1 MRTAKELFAELNSFD
16 ENRRIEAKSASA
28 VGKSMMETVCAFA
41 NEPGLCGGYLLL
53 GAKRTGMAED
63 GRPVYEPENI
73 ENTDKVQSDFV
84 VMCNSMFNVRIRP
97 IINVEEYLGKTVIV
111 VKIEELPESQKPAY
125 FAKRGLPEG
134 AFRRIGPSDEKC
146 SEEDMYLF
154 YQSAD
159 TYDSCIVDDADL
171 DDIDEN
177 ALNFYR
183 KLRKE
188 VNPDAEEL
196 TLDDV
201 DLLRALGAIKKN
213 KQGGYDLTYTGL
225 LVFGKQMSLRRL
237 VPSFRVDYIRI
248 SGNQWLADGDNRF
261 EQTIDMRGPLILMV
275 NKACSAVM
283 DDLPKGF
290 ELKKDSMQASTPAI
304 LPNKVLREAIVN
316 SYIHRSNRVNQP
328 IQIIRYSNR
337 IEIHNPGYSLK
348 PQDDWGE
355 PGSMLRNPR
364 ISEIFHDT
372 NLAETKGTGIGAM
385 RRLMKEAGLM
395 PPTFESNHEANKFTA
410 RLLLHHFL
418 SKENMEWL
426 AQYAEFGL
434 VNEQKLALV
443 FVREVGAI
451 DNATYRQLDSSIT
464 HARARLEIHKLCD
477 LGFIEKKGQGRN
489 TYYIRTSKVVSLG
502 ERLRPQGER
511 LLPQLGTL
519 CERLLPQHGTLCERL
534 LPQHGTLC
542 ERIPPQHGTLCERI
556 PPQHGTLCEKIPPQ
570 HGTLGEKIPLQHGT
584 LGEKIPPQHGTLGE
598 RYQGENERYQAF
610 GERYQG
616 ANREEL
622 LLLLPDDIKKRI
634 DEVGKR
640 VPKDVLYKLVV
651 DMCSIV
657 PLSMDDLSVLLHR
670 KSKSFK
676 NKNIKVLLE
685 NNQLFYW
692 IPEMTNHPLQKYVA
706 ASSMARSN
714 SRKSC

>member
-53 GAKRTGMAED
+53 GAKRTGIAED
-63 GRPVYEPENI
+63 GRPIYEPENI
-73 ENTDKVQSDFV
+73 ENTDKIQSDFV
-84 VMCNSMFNVRIRP
+84 AMCNSMFNVRIRP

-196 TLDDV
+196 TLNDV

-477 LGFIEKKGQGRN
+477 LGFLEKKGQGRN

-502 ERLRPQGER
+502 ERLRPDGER
-511 LLPQLGTL
+511 LLPQD
-519 CERLLPQHGTLCERL
+519 ERLLPQHGILGERLPPQDERL
-534 LPQHGTLC
+534 LP
-542 ERIPPQHGTLCERI
+542 
-556 PPQHGTLCEKIPPQ
+556 
-570 HGTLGEKIPLQHGT
+570 QHGT

-598 RYQGENERYQAF
+598 KIPPQHGTLGEKIPPQHGILGERYQGENKRYQAFEERYQGEVGTF

-616 ANREEL
+616 VNREEL

-640 VPKDVLYKLVV
+640 VPKDVLNKLVV
-651 DMCSIV
+651 DMCSIL

-670 KSKSFK
+670 NSKSFK

-685 NNQLFYW
+685 TKQLFYW
-692 IPEMTNHPLQKYVA
+692 IPEMINHPLQKYVA
-706 ASSMARSN
+706 DPTMVRSN
-714 SRKSC
+714 TKKK

>member
-53 GAKRTGMAED
+53 GAKRTGIAED
-63 GRPVYEPENI
+63 GRPIYEPENI
-73 ENTDKVQSDFV
+73 ENTDKIQSDFV
-84 VMCNSMFNVRIRP
+84 AMCNSMFNVRIRP

-196 TLDDV
+196 TLNDV

-418 SKENMEWL
+418 SKENVEWL

-477 LGFIEKKGQGRN
+477 LGFLEKKGQGRN

-502 ERLRPQGER
+502 ERLRPQD
-511 LLPQLGTL
+511 
-519 CERLLPQHGTLCERL
+519 
-534 LPQHGTLC
+534 
-542 ERIPPQHGTLCERI
+542 
-556 PPQHGTLCEKIPPQ
+556 EKILP
-570 HGTLGEKIPLQHGT
+570 QHGT
-584 LGEKIPPQHGTLGE
+584 LGEKIPPQGEMYHGKHGILVQKIPPQGEMYHGKHGTLGE

-610 GERYQG
+610 EERYQGEVGTFGERYQG
-616 ANREEL
+616 LNREEL
-622 LLLLPDDIKKRI
+622 LLLLPDDIKNRI

-640 VPKDVLYKLVV
+640 VPKDILNKLVV

-670 KSKSFK
+670 NSKSFK

-685 NNQLFYW
+685 TKQLFYW
-692 IPEMTNHPLQKYVA
+692 IPEMINHPQQKYIA
-706 ASSMARSN
+706 DPSMTRSN
-714 SRKSC
+714 TKKK

>member
-53 GAKRTGMAED
+53 GAKRTGIAED
-63 GRPVYEPENI
+63 GRPIYEPENI
-73 ENTDKVQSDFV
+73 ENTDKIQSDFV
-84 VMCNSMFNVRIRP
+84 AMCNSMFNVRIRP
-97 IINVEEYLGKTVIV
+97 IINVEEYLGKTVV
-111 VKIEELPESQKPAY
+111 FVKIEELPESQKPAY

-196 TLDDV
+196 TLNDV

-477 LGFIEKKGQGRN
+477 LGFLEKKGQGRN

-502 ERLRPQGER
+502 ERLRPQD
-511 LLPQLGTL
+511 
-519 CERLLPQHGTLCERL
+519 
-534 LPQHGTLC
+534 
-542 ERIPPQHGTLCERI
+542 
-556 PPQHGTLCEKIPPQ
+556 EKILP
-570 HGTLGEKIPLQHGT
+570 QHGT
-584 LGEKIPPQHGTLGE
+584 LGEKIPPQGEMYHGKHGILVQKIPPQGEMYHGKHGTLGE

-610 GERYQG
+610 EERYQGEVGTFGERYQG
-616 ANREEL
+616 VNREEL
-622 LLLLPDDIKKRI
+622 LLLLPDDIKNRI

-640 VPKDVLYKLVV
+640 VPKDILNKLVV

-670 KSKSFK
+670 NSKSFK

-685 NNQLFYW
+685 TKQLFYW
-692 IPEMTNHPLQKYVA
+692 IPEMINHPQQKYIA
-706 ASSMARSN
+706 DPSMTRSN
-714 SRKSC
+714 TKKK

>member
-1 MRTAKELFAELNSFD
+1 MKTAKELFDELNSWD

-41 NEPGLCGGYLLL
+41 NESGLRGGYLLL
-53 GAKRTGMAED
+53 GAKRTGMTED
-63 GRPVYEPENI
+63 GKPVYEPENI
-73 ENTDKVQSDFV
+73 ENTDKIQSDFV
-84 VMCNSMFNVRIRP
+84 AMCNSMFNVRIRP

-196 TLDDV
+196 TLNDV

-434 VNEQKLALV
+434 VNE
-443 FVREVGAI
+443 
-451 DNATYRQLDSSIT
+451 
-464 HARARLEIHKLCD
+464 
-477 LGFIEKKGQGRN
+477 
-489 TYYIRTSKVVSLG
+489 
-502 ERLRPQGER
+502 
-511 LLPQLGTL
+511 
-519 CERLLPQHGTLCERL
+519 
-534 LPQHGTLC
+534 
-542 ERIPPQHGTLCERI
+542 
-556 PPQHGTLCEKIPPQ
+556 
-570 HGTLGEKIPLQHGT
+570 
-584 LGEKIPPQHGTLGE
+584 
-598 RYQGENERYQAF
+598 
-610 GERYQG
+610 
-616 ANREEL
+616 
-622 LLLLPDDIKKRI
+622 
-634 DEVGKR
+634 
-640 VPKDVLYKLVV
+640 
-651 DMCSIV
+651 
-657 PLSMDDLSVLLHR
+657 
-670 KSKSFK
+670 
-676 NKNIKVLLE
+676 
-685 NNQLFYW
+685 
-692 IPEMTNHPLQKYVA
+692 
-706 ASSMARSN
+706 
-714 SRKSC
+714 

>member
-1 MRTAKELFAELNSFD
+1 MTSPYLNIIKKMRTAKELFAELNSFD

-53 GAKRTGMAED
+53 GAKRTGIAED
-63 GRPVYEPENI
+63 GRPIYEPENI
-73 ENTDKVQSDFV
+73 ENTDKIQSDFV
-84 VMCNSMFNVRIRP
+84 AMCNSMFNVRIRP

-196 TLDDV
+196 TLNDV

-464 HARARLEIHKLCD
+464 HARVRLEIHKLCD
-477 LGFIEKKGQGRN
+477 LGFLEKKGQGRN

-502 ERLRPQGER
+502 ERLRPQNER
-511 LLPQLGTL
+511 L
-519 CERLLPQHGTLCERL
+519 R
-534 LPQHGTLC
+534 
-542 ERIPPQHGTLCERI
+542 
-556 PPQHGTLCEKIPPQ
+556 PQ
-570 HGTLGEKIPLQHGT
+570 HGTLGEKILPQHGT
-584 LGEKIPPQHGTLGE
+584 LGEKIPPQHGTLGKKIPP
-598 RYQGENERYQAF
+598 QGEKIPPQHGTFEIESQTKSRNELLRELPKGLQERVAKLGKWASREKVSQLLVDLCAF
-610 GERYQG
+610 KPYSY
-616 ANREEL
+616 EEL
-622 LLLLPDDIKKRI
+622 ALIIQRAAKPMKDKYIK
-634 DEVGKR
+634 
-640 VPKDVLYKLVV
+640 
-651 DMCSIV
+651 
-657 PLSMDDLSVLLHR
+657 PLRLA
-670 KSKSFK
+670 
-676 NKNIKVLLE
+676 NK
-685 NNQLFYW
+685 LFYW
-692 IPEMTNHPLQKYVA
+692 IPEMINHPLQKYVA
-706 ASSMARSN
+706 DPSMARSSN
-714 SRKSC
+714 KKRKQ

>member
-1 MRTAKELFAELNSFD
+1 MTSPYLNIIKKMRTAKELFAELNSFD

-84 VMCNSMFNVRIRP
+84 AMCNSMFNVRIRP

-248 SGNQWLADGDNRF
+248 SGNQWLSDGNNRF

-464 HARARLEIHKLCD
+464 HARVRLEIHKLCD

-502 ERLRPQGER
+502 ERLPSQDERLLPQHSTLGERLPPQDERLLPQHSTLGERLPPQGER
-511 LLPQLGTL
+511 LL
-519 CERLLPQHGTLCERL
+519 
-534 LPQHGTLC
+534 
-542 ERIPPQHGTLCERI
+542 
-556 PPQHGTLCEKIPPQ
+556 
-570 HGTLGEKIPLQHGT
+570 
-584 LGEKIPPQHGTLGE
+584 PQHGTLGE
-598 RYQGENERYQAF
+598 RYQGED
-610 GERYQG
+610 ERYQG
-616 ANREEL
+616 KLGTFEEECMLKPREEL
-622 LLLLPDDIKKRI
+622 VRELSKELQERVNNIGSRASRETVCQLLI
-634 DEVGKR
+634 DLCAFKPYNYEELASILQR
-640 VPKDVLYKLVV
+640 SPKALKDKYLK
-651 DMCSIV
+651 
-657 PLSMDDLSVLLHR
+657 PLRLA
-670 KSKSFK
+670 
-676 NKNIKVLLE
+676 NK
-685 NNQLFYW
+685 LFYW
-692 IPEMTNHPLQKYVA
+692 IPEMINHPLQKYVA
-706 ASSMARSN
+706 DPTMVRSN
-714 SRKSC
+714 TKKK

>member
-1 MRTAKELFAELNSFD
+1 MTRIIQKSGAKKVKTNNNEWTEYALEDLLSYEQPTPYIVESNDYSDNYKTPVLTA
-16 ENRRIEAKSASA
+16 
-28 VGKSMMETVCAFA
+28 GKSFIIGYTNETKGIYD
-41 NEPGLCGGYLLL
+41 NL
-53 GAKRTGMAED
+53 
-63 GRPVYEPENI
+63 PVIIFDDFTTSTQYVSFPFKVKSSAMKI
-73 ENTDKVQSDFV
+73 LTANTDIVLPKFIFYRMQIIEFDHSTHKRYWIQQYSKIKVKIPSLSEQ
-84 VMCNSMFNVRIRP
+84 
-97 IINVEEYLGKTVIV
+97 EKIV
-111 VKIEELPESQKPAY
+111 AKIEELPESQKPAY

-196 TLDDV
+196 TLNDV

-248 SGNQWLADGDNRF
+248 SGNQWVADGDNRF

-434 VNEQKLALV
+434 MNEQKLALV

-489 TYYIRTSKVVSLG
+489 TYYIKTSKVVSLG
-502 ERLRPQGER
+502 ERLRPQD
-511 LLPQLGTL
+511 
-519 CERLLPQHGTLCERL
+519 ERLLPQHGTFGERY
-534 LPQHGTLC
+534 QGEG
-542 ERIPPQHGTLCERI
+542 ERYQ
-556 PPQHGTLCEKIPPQ
+556 
-570 HGTLGEKIPLQHGT
+570 GEVGIF
-584 LGEKIPPQHGTLGE
+584 GE
-598 RYQGENERYQAF
+598 RYQGENERYQ
-610 GERYQG
+610 GEDERYQG
-616 ANREEL
+616 INREEL

-640 VPKDVLYKLVV
+640 VPKDVLNKLVV

-670 KSKSFK
+670 NSKSFK

-685 NNQLFYW
+685 NKQLFYW
-692 IPEMTNHPLQKYVA
+692 IPEMINHPLQKYVA
-706 ASSMARSN
+706 APSMARSN

>member
-1 MRTAKELFAELNSFD
+1 MKTAKELFDELNSWD

-41 NEPGLCGGYLLL
+41 NEPGLRGGYLLL
-53 GAKRTGMAED
+53 GAKRIGMTED
-63 GRPVYEPENI
+63 GKPVYEPENI
-73 ENTDKVQSDFV
+73 ENTDKIQSDFV
-84 VMCNSMFNVRIRP
+84 AMCNSMFNVRIRP

-196 TLDDV
+196 TLNDV

-477 LGFIEKKGQGRN
+477 LGFLEKKGQGRN

-502 ERLRPQGER
+502 ERLRPQD
-511 LLPQLGTL
+511 
-519 CERLLPQHGTLCERL
+519 ERLLPQHGTLGERL
-534 LPQHGTLC
+534 LPQHGTL
-542 ERIPPQHGTLCERI
+542 
-556 PPQHGTLCEKIPPQ
+556 
-570 HGTLGEKIPLQHGT
+570 GEKILPQHGT

-598 RYQGENERYQAF
+598 KIPPQHGTLGKKIPPQGEKIPPQHGTFEIESQPKSRNELLRELPKGLQERVSKLGKWASREKVSQLLVDLCAF
-610 GERYQG
+610 KPYSY
-616 ANREEL
+616 EEL
-622 LLLLPDDIKKRI
+622 ALIIQRAAKPMKDKYIK
-634 DEVGKR
+634 
-640 VPKDVLYKLVV
+640 
-651 DMCSIV
+651 
-657 PLSMDDLSVLLHR
+657 PLRLA
-670 KSKSFK
+670 
-676 NKNIKVLLE
+676 NK
-685 NNQLFYW
+685 LFYW
-692 IPEMTNHPLQKYVA
+692 IPEMINHPLQKYVA
-706 ASSMARSN
+706 DPSMARSN
-714 SRKSC
+714 TKKSK

>member
-84 VMCNSMFNVRIRP
+84 AMCNSMFNVRIRP

-196 TLDDV
+196 TLNDV

-502 ERLRPQGER
+502 ERLRPQNER
-511 LLPQLGTL
+511 L
-519 CERLLPQHGTLCERL
+519 R
-534 LPQHGTLC
+534 
-542 ERIPPQHGTLCERI
+542 
-556 PPQHGTLCEKIPPQ
+556 PQ
-570 HGTLGEKIPLQHGT
+570 HGTLGEKILPQHGT
-584 LGEKIPPQHGTLGE
+584 LGEKIPPQHGTLGKKIPP
-598 RYQGENERYQAF
+598 QGEKIPPQHGTFEIESQTKSRNELLRELPKGLQERVAKLGKWASREKVSQLLVDLCAF
-610 GERYQG
+610 KPYSY
-616 ANREEL
+616 EEL
-622 LLLLPDDIKKRI
+622 ALIIQRAAKPMKDKYIK
-634 DEVGKR
+634 
-640 VPKDVLYKLVV
+640 
-651 DMCSIV
+651 
-657 PLSMDDLSVLLHR
+657 PLRLA
-670 KSKSFK
+670 
-676 NKNIKVLLE
+676 NK
-685 NNQLFYW
+685 LFYW
-692 IPEMTNHPLQKYVA
+692 IPEMINHPLQKYVA
-706 ASSMARSN
+706 DPSMARSSN
-714 SRKSC
+714 KKRKQ

>member
-84 VMCNSMFNVRIRP
+84 AMCNSMFNVRIRP

-196 TLDDV
+196 TLNDV

-434 VNEQKLALV
+434 MNEQKLALV

-477 LGFIEKKGQGRN
+477 LGFLEKKGQGRN

-502 ERLRPQGER
+502 ERLRPQGEKIPPQHGSLGER
-511 LLPQLGTL
+511 LRPQD
-519 CERLLPQHGTLCERL
+519 ERLLPQHGTLGERLRPQDERL
-534 LPQHGTLC
+534 L
-542 ERIPPQHGTLCERI
+542 
-556 PPQHGTLCEKIPPQ
+556 
-570 HGTLGEKIPLQHGT
+570 
-584 LGEKIPPQHGTLGE
+584 PQHGTLGE
-598 RYQGENERYQAF
+598 RYQGED
-610 GERYQG
+610 ERYQG
-616 ANREEL
+616 KLGTFEEECMLKPREEL
-622 LLLLPDDIKKRI
+622 VRELPNELQERVNNIGNRASRETVCQLLI
-634 DEVGKR
+634 DLCAFKPYSYEELASILQR
-640 VPKDVLYKLVV
+640 SPKALKDKYLK
-651 DMCSIV
+651 
-657 PLSMDDLSVLLHR
+657 PLRLA
-670 KSKSFK
+670 
-676 NKNIKVLLE
+676 NK
-685 NNQLFYW
+685 LFYW
-692 IPEMTNHPLQKYVA
+692 IPEMINHPLQKYVA
-706 ASSMARSN
+706 APSMARSSN
-714 SRKSC
+714 KNRKQ

>member
-16 ENRRIEAKSASA
+16 ENKRIEAKSASA

-53 GAKRTGMAED
+53 GAKRTGIAED

-73 ENTDKVQSDFV
+73 ENTDKIQSDFV
-84 VMCNSMFNVRIRP
+84 AMCNSMFNVRIRP

-196 TLDDV
+196 TLNDV

-316 SYIHRSNRVNQP
+316 SYIHRSNRVNQA

-443 FVREVGAI
+443 FMREVGAI

-477 LGFIEKKGQGRN
+477 LGFLEKKGQGRN

-511 LLPQLGTL
+511 LPAKGQRLP
-519 CERLLPQHGTLCERL
+519 P
-534 LPQHGTLC
+534 
-542 ERIPPQHGTLCERI
+542 
-556 PPQHGTLCEKIPPQ
+556 
-570 HGTLGEKIPLQHGT
+570 QHGT

-598 RYQGENERYQAF
+598 KIPPQGEKIPPQHGTLGKKIPPQGEKIPPQHGTFEIESQPKSRNELLRELPKGLQERVAKLGKWASREKVSQLLVDLCAF
-610 GERYQG
+610 KPYSY
-616 ANREEL
+616 EEL
-622 LLLLPDDIKKRI
+622 ALIIQRAAKPMKDKYIK
-634 DEVGKR
+634 
-640 VPKDVLYKLVV
+640 
-651 DMCSIV
+651 
-657 PLSMDDLSVLLHR
+657 PLRLA
-670 KSKSFK
+670 
-676 NKNIKVLLE
+676 NK
-685 NNQLFYW
+685 LFYW
-692 IPEMTNHPLQKYVA
+692 IPEMINHPLQKYVA
-706 ASSMARSN
+706 DPSMARSN
-714 SRKSC
+714 TQKK

>member
-73 ENTDKVQSDFV
+73 ENTDKIQSDFV
-84 VMCNSMFNVRIRP
+84 AMCNSMFNVRIRP

-451 DNATYRQLDSSIT
+451 DNATYRQLDSTIT

-502 ERLRPQGER
+502 ERLRPQ
-511 LLPQLGTL
+511 
-519 CERLLPQHGTLCERL
+519 
-534 LPQHGTLC
+534 
-542 ERIPPQHGTLCERI
+542 
-556 PPQHGTLCEKIPPQ
+556 
-570 HGTLGEKIPLQHGT
+570 HGT

-598 RYQGENERYQAF
+598 KIPPQHGTLDEKILPQHGTLGKKIPPQGEKIPPQHGTFEIESQPKSRNDLLRELPKGLQERVAKLGKWASREKVSQLLVDLCAF
-610 GERYQG
+610 KPYSY
-616 ANREEL
+616 EEL
-622 LLLLPDDIKKRI
+622 ALIIQRAAKPMKDKYIK
-634 DEVGKR
+634 
-640 VPKDVLYKLVV
+640 
-651 DMCSIV
+651 
-657 PLSMDDLSVLLHR
+657 PLRLA
-670 KSKSFK
+670 
-676 NKNIKVLLE
+676 NK
-685 NNQLFYW
+685 LFYW
-692 IPEMTNHPLQKYVA
+692 IPEMINHPLQKYVA
-706 ASSMARSN
+706 DPSMARSSN
-714 SRKSC
+714 KKRKQ

>member
-63 GRPVYEPENI
+63 GSPVYEPENI

-196 TLDDV
+196 TLNDV

-290 ELKKDSMQASTPAI
+290 ELKTDSMQASTPAI

-434 VNEQKLALV
+434 MNEQKLALV

-477 LGFIEKKGQGRN
+477 LGFLEKKGQGRN

-502 ERLRPQGER
+502 ERLRPQD
-511 LLPQLGTL
+511 
-519 CERLLPQHGTLCERL
+519 
-534 LPQHGTLC
+534 
-542 ERIPPQHGTLCERI
+542 
-556 PPQHGTLCEKIPPQ
+556 EKIPP
-570 HGTLGEKIPLQHGT
+570 QHGT
-584 LGEKIPPQHGTLGE
+584 LGEKIPPQHGTLGKKIPP
-598 RYQGENERYQAF
+598 QGEKIPPQHGTFEIESQPKSRNELLRELPKGLQERVAKLGKWASREKVSQLLVDLCAF
-610 GERYQG
+610 KPYSY
-616 ANREEL
+616 EEL
-622 LLLLPDDIKKRI
+622 ALIIQRAAKPMKDKYIK
-634 DEVGKR
+634 
-640 VPKDVLYKLVV
+640 
-651 DMCSIV
+651 
-657 PLSMDDLSVLLHR
+657 PLRLA
-670 KSKSFK
+670 
-676 NKNIKVLLE
+676 NK
-685 NNQLFYW
+685 LFYW
-692 IPEMTNHPLQKYVA
+692 IPEMINHPLQKYVA
-706 ASSMARSN
+706 DPSMARSSN
-714 SRKSC
+714 KKRKQ